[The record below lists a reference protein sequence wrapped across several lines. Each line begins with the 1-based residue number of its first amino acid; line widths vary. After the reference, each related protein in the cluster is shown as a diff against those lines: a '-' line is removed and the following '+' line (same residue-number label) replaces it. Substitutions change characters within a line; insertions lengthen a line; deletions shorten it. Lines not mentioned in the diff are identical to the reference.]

1 MGSAYSV
8 RAKMKFKDVNK
19 AIEIL
24 QNKINR
30 AEEENINYGLDTY
43 RKAEELDLS
52 DIDGLIAVFIGPG
65 NMFDVD
71 NQDDGW
77 IVYDNGFDAF
87 YGWES
92 VMMEMFMELAPVLED
107 TSDLFIDCDDGVDLL
122 VIRNGE
128 CIQDM

>member
-1 MGSAYSV
+1 MGSTYSV
-8 RAKMKFKDVNK
+8 RSKMKFKDIDK

-30 AEEENINYGLDTY
+30 AEKENINYGLDTY

-52 DIDGLIAVFIGPG
+52 DIDDLIAVFIGPG

-71 NQDDGW
+71 NYDDGW
-77 IVYDNGFDAF
+77 VVYHNGFNAS

-107 TSDLFIDCDDGVDLL
+107 TSDLFIYCDDGVDLL

-128 CIQDM
+128 CIQYM

>member
-1 MGSAYSV
+1 MGSVYSV

-30 AEEENINYGLDTY
+30 ADEENINYGLDTY
-43 RKAEELDLS
+43 RKTEELDLD
-52 DIDGLIAVFIGPG
+52 DIDDLIAVFIGPG
-65 NMFDVD
+65 KMFDVD

-77 IVYDNGFDAF
+77 VVYNNGFDAS

-92 VMMEMFMELAPVLED
+92 VMMEMFIELTPVLED
-107 TSDLFIDCDDGVDLL
+107 TSDLFINCDDGVDLL
-122 VIRNGE
+122 VIRDGKW
-128 CIQDM
+128 IQEM

>member
-8 RAKMKFKDVNK
+8 RAKMKFKDIDK

-43 RKAEELDLS
+43 RKAEELDFN
-52 DIDGLIAVFIGPG
+52 DIDDLIAVFIGPG

-77 IVYDNGFDAF
+77 VVYNNGFDAS

-92 VMMEMFMELAPVLED
+92 VMMEIFMELAPVLED
-107 TSDLFIDCDDGVDLL
+107 TSDLFIDCDDGVNIL
-122 VIRNGE
+122 VIRNGK